1 MYKRH
6 KNTRTED
13 THDIFYQRHKN
24 TRTDDTND
32 IFLPKTQKHKNRR
45 HTEHFQT
52 DNVTH
57 TQGKQT
63 YPFTVW
69 HENTR
74 TQEQLTN
81 MTFLHKASRSA
92 LGTVKTTK
100 GHRQMAR
107 SIDIMTRNFP

>member
-1 MYKRH
+1 M
-6 KNTRTED
+6 
-13 THDIFYQRHKN
+13 
-24 TRTDDTND
+24 DDTND

-63 YPFTVW
+63 YPFTVL

-81 MTFLHKASRSA
+81 ITFLHNASSSA
-92 LGTVKTTK
+92 LGIVKTAM

-107 SIDIMTRNFP
+107 LIDIMT

>member
-1 MYKRH
+1 M
-6 KNTRTED
+6 
-13 THDIFYQRHKN
+13 
-24 TRTDDTND
+24 DDTND